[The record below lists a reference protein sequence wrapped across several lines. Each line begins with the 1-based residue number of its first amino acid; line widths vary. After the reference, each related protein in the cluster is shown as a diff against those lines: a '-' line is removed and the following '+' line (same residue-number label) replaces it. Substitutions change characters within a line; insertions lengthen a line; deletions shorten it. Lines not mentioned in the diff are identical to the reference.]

1 MPSRHTNEIE
11 RKRPCLLPIVQTH
24 THLSVIRRKTT
35 RKTYQIGIPHPHRIL
50 HTYLTHQQTVHPAEG
65 KLHEFDALRSEVLGK
80 RRVNTRDE
88 FRHALDAALD
98 AGLRVDIVVL
108 DPVE

>member
-24 THLSVIRRKTT
+24 THLSVIRRKTA